1 MKFKIGDKVSFLNE
15 KRNGVIA
22 KIINSNMVTV
32 LTDGFEI
39 SVMERELILEK
50 TFYQSVTQEREE
62 KERIA
67 IQEAAAVEMEEE
79 TSFEGL
85 DLIHKSSLKRGIYI
99 AFIPE
104 NENDSVSGTM
114 DVTLIN
120 HTSFDA
126 IFSYS
131 LLENGKFVA
140 VAFDKAE
147 PESKYLLE
155 KIDASQIQKWSQIM
169 VQSIFFKEESSDSQ
183 NPIVKEFKIK
193 PARFYNQSSFKLNKL
208 IGSNC
213 ILLGEDQVEEEPE
226 EVQKDIETPSK
237 LKIVGHLKDFN
248 KTDNLIAKHTISK
261 GIAEVDLH
269 IDELVDSIEGK
280 NNLELLT
287 IQLQYFQDCLEA
299 CMAKRFSKVIFIHG
313 VGNGKLKTELRQ
325 ILKDSYPKFPVYD
338 ASMAKY
344 GVGATEVVIYQN
356 FE

>member
-1 MKFKIGDKVSFLNE
+1 MKFKVGDKVSFLNE
-15 KRNGVIA
+15 KRSGVIA
-22 KIINSNMVTV
+22 KIINSNIVSV

-50 TFYQSVTQEREE
+50 TFYQSVSQEREE
-62 KERIA
+62 KENNA
-67 IQEAAAVEMEEE
+67 ILQAEAEIEEE
-79 TSFEGL
+79 TIFKGL
-85 DLIHKSSLKRGIYI
+85 DFNFKSSLKKGIYI

-104 NENDSVSGTM
+104 NENDSVSGTI

-131 LLENGKFVA
+131 LHENGKFVA

-147 PESKYLLE
+147 PESKYLME
-155 KIDASQIQKWSQIM
+155 KIDASQIQKWSNIF
-169 VQSIFFKEESSDSQ
+169 VQSIFFKEESSDFQ
-183 NPIVKEFKIK
+183 NPMVKEFKIK
-193 PARFYNQSSFKLNKL
+193 PARFYNQNAFIMNDL
-208 IGSNC
+208 IGSKC
-213 ILLGEDQVEEEPE
+213 ILVSDEKIEEELDDMPE
-226 EVQKDIETPSK
+226 EKQPSSK
-237 LKIVGHLKDFN
+237 LKIVGHFKDFN
-248 KTDNLIAKHTISK
+248 KIDTLISKHTISK

-269 IDELVDSIEGK
+269 IDELVESIEGK

-287 IQLQYFQDCLEA
+287 IQLQYFKDCLEA
-299 CMAKRFSKVIFIHG
+299 CISKRFTKVIFIHG
-313 VGNGKLKTELRQ
+313 VGNGKLKTEVRQ

-344 GVGATEVVIYQN
+344 GQGATEVVIYQN